1 MGDRGLP
8 RSWRTMDGFGS
19 HTYQWINAAG
29 ERFWVKYHFTT
40 QQGIDNLTADEAAQ
54 LAGSD
59 ADHHIRD
66 LFEHIADGD
75 FPRWTLSVQV
85 MPYADAETYRFNPPS
100 TSPRCGRTRTTR

>member
-1 MGDRGLP
+1 
-8 RSWRTMDGFGS
+8 MDGFGS

-40 QQGIDNLTADEAAQ
+40 QQGIRNLTADEAAQ

-66 LFEHIADGD
+66 LYEAIEARRL
-75 FPRWTLSVQV
+75 PAWTLLGPGHAVRRRRGRTAS
-85 MPYADAETYRFNPPS
+85 TRS
-100 TSPRCGRTRTTR
+100 TSPRCGRTPTTR